1 MEADKILWKGTPSQK
16 SHFIEYAVCALLFW
30 LVVPIFYALYL
41 YLKTKTTEY
50 TISTERLSIR
60 TGILSKTTDDL
71 ELYRVRDYQ
80 LDEPLVLRLFGL
92 VTITLTTSDR
102 SHPTVYL
109 TGLVNARKVMSGVRK
124 IVEHNRYK
132 KGVRE
137 VDVGGE

>member
-1 MEADKILWKGTPSQK
+1 MEADKILWKGKPSQK
-16 SHFIEYAVCALLFW
+16 SHFVEYVLCALLFW
-30 LVVPIFYALYL
+30 LVLPLFYALYL
-41 YLKTKTTEY
+41 FLKTTTTEY

-60 TGILSKTTDDL
+60 KGILSKTTDEL

-80 LDEPLVLRLFGL
+80 LGEPLLLRIFGL
-92 VTITLTTSDR
+92 GTITLTTSDR

-109 TGLVNARKVMSGVRK
+109 TGLASAKKVMSGIRK
-124 IVEHNRYK
+124 IVEHNRNK